1 MPNAHTA
8 IRALLRKSKFDYTK
22 YFLMSVSDY
31 EYCYL
36 IYMKLVSAQSK
47 YYYLKWNPTLIP
59 DRNMLKQSEAG
70 WTEKL
75 LLAL

>member
-1 MPNAHTA
+1 MRILPY
-8 IRALLRKSKFDYTK
+8 DYSSANLHSITQNISSWR
-22 YFLMSVSDY
+22 FLIL
-31 EYCYL
+31 YCYL
-36 IYMKLVSAQSK
+36 IYKKLVSAQSK
-47 YYYLKWNPTLIP
+47 YCYLKWNPTLIP